1 MNNDLLH
8 SLNPA
13 QREAVIHYQ
22 DPSLIIAGAGSGKT
36 RVLTSRIAYMLQEGV
51 PAHHILALTFT
62 NKAAR
67 EMRERIGGMIS
78 PVLGRGLWMGTFH
91 SVFARIL
98 RAESERLGYPS
109 TFTIY
114 DASDAKNLVKLAI
127 RELELDEDTYKPN
140 NVAARISRAKN
151 NLVTPEAYEANA
163 SLQGEDRELRIPRF
177 LEIYKLYCRR
187 CRENGAMDFD
197 DLLLMTNILFRDHP
211 EALTKYQEQFRYILV
226 DEYQDTN
233 FAQYVIVR
241 RLAERYGN
249 VCVVGD
255 DAQSIYSFR
264 GAKIE
269 NILRFQQDF
278 PKAKI
283 FKLEQNYRST
293 QTIVNAANSVIEKN
307 QRQIRKKAFSS
318 GDEGEKI
325 KVMKAYTDREESALI
340 ASDIYATVRSREV
353 PYSEVAVLYRTNAQ
367 SRALEEA
374 LRTRNIPYKIYGGFS
389 FYQRKEIKDLLAYIR
404 LVINPRDNEA
414 FRRVINTPARGIG
427 EVTIGR
433 IAAAAESHG
442 ISLWEA
448 VSTLDPASMELT
460 GAAAKKVTAFATLIG
475 EMSAARATMEAYAL
489 GLEIATRSGLIG
501 VYKMQ
506 QTPESISALENIEEL
521 INSIRVFVEEQQK
534 LSEETGEQIQ
544 ASVGIEEWMQNV
556 ALLTD
561 MDTDKPEDQNKV
573 TLMTVHAAKGLE
585 FAYVYIAGLEENLFP
600 SLMSLGSPEG
610 LEEERRLF
618 YVALTRAK
626 TAAVLSFAELRF
638 KWGEMSFSR
647 PSRFLSEI
655 DPQYLDITFDLDN
668 PTEDS
673 EDEQTES
680 RTTYSSEGSRSGA
693 GGYRNGSNAYGGGSY
708 RPGTSYGNRS
718 GGTNSGRTYPAG
730 PGANAY
736 QRSTG
741 SYSGNQRPA
750 GSGAGHSGYNSR
762 GTSYDSDKPRTYYP
776 PRETEAVKPLRPD
789 GRFRPMGASRPASNT
804 GTSGMAIPGSV
815 YGASARPSEVSA
827 NAGSAQPSA
836 AFAASGEYAVGMRV
850 EHAKFGAG
858 VITAIEEWTNDVKLT
873 VDFGP
878 VGTKVLLKKFARLR
892 IL

>member
-22 DPSLIIAGAGSGKT
+22 EPSLIIAGAGSGKT
-36 RVLTSRIAYMLQEGV
+36 RVLTSRIAYMLQEGI

-67 EMRERIGGMIS
+67 EMRERIDGMIS
-78 PVLGRGLWMGTFH
+78 PSLGRGLWMGTFH

-98 RAESERLGYPS
+98 RAESERLGFPA

-127 RELELDEDTYKPN
+127 RELELDEETYKPN
-140 NVAARISRAKN
+140 NIAARISRAKN

-163 SLQGEDRELRIPRF
+163 SLQGKDRELRIPRF

-211 EALTKYQEQFRYILV
+211 DALVKYQEQFRYILV

-307 QRQIRKKAFSS
+307 QRQIRKKSFSS

-340 ASDIYATVRSREV
+340 ASDIYATVRGRGV
-353 PYSEVAVLYRTNAQ
+353 PYSEIAVLYRTNAQ

-374 LRTRNIPYKIYGGFS
+374 LRTRNMPYKIYGGFS

-427 EVTIGR
+427 EVTVGR
-433 IAAAAESHG
+433 IAAAADSHG

-448 VSTLDPASMELT
+448 VSTLEPAAMELA
-460 GAAAKKVTAFATLIG
+460 GAAAKKVASFASTIG
-475 EMSAARATMEAYAL
+475 EMSAARATMEAYEL

-501 VYKMQ
+501 TYKMQ

-521 INSIRVFVEEQQK
+521 INSIRVFAEEQQK
-534 LSEETGEQIQ
+534 LTEETGESIQ
-544 ASVGIEEWMQNV
+544 ASVSIEEWMQNV

-600 SLMSLGSPEG
+600 SLMSMGSAEG

-626 TAAVLSFAELRF
+626 TAAVLSFAESRF

-655 DPQYLDITFDLDN
+655 DPRYLDIAFDLDN
-668 PTEDS
+668 PAEDS
-673 EDEQTES
+673 DEEIEAP
-680 RTTYSSEGSRSGA
+680 RNPYASEGSRTGTGS
-693 GGYRNGSNAYGGGSY
+693 YRNGPNAYGGSY
-708 RPGTSYGNRS
+708 RPGTTYGNRS
-718 GGTNSGRTYPAG
+718 GGTDSGRTYTG
-730 PGANAY
+730 GNGANGY
-736 QRSTG
+736 RRGTGNYPGGPRS
-741 SYSGNQRPA
+741 A
-750 GSGAGHSGYNSR
+750 EGAARSGYNPR

-776 PRETEAVKPLRPD
+776 PREAEPVKPLRPD
-789 GRFRPMGASRPASNT
+789 GRFRPMGASRPSTT
-804 GTSGMAIPGSV
+804 GTSTVSQPGSV
-815 YGASARPSEVSA
+815 YGSGHPA
-827 NAGSAQPSA
+827 AGSSPAGAGATGASTSLS
-836 AFAASGEYAVGMRV
+836 ASGEYAVGMRV

-858 VITAIEEWTNDVKLT
+858 VITAIEEWTNDIKLT